1 MAAFHTVT
9 CYINPTQSLRPFS
22 GPASPPPS
30 PLLAHTY
37 ALTCIYTALMRGY
50 AAWHI
55 NDRAMYDLAT
65 FTFAGVLVS
74 CFKTMSKGTC

>member
-1 MAAFHTVT
+1 MAAFHTVA

-65 FTFAGVLVS
+65 ATFVGVLVS
-74 CFKTMSKGTC
+74 SCRSGDAG